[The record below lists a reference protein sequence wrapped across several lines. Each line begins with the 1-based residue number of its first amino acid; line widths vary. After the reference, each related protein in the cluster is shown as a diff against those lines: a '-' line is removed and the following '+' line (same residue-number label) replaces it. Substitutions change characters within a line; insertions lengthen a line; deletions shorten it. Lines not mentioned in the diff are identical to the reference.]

1 MRQLRLAA
9 VKYESDDRGPT
20 MHRYPLTILLLL
32 FAAASAGAQDSVPSD
47 EAEAPDATEA
57 ADEASDAQEDDL
69 DLDEESYADA
79 EEEDFVPTEDIPADQ
94 AIPFPTDI

>member
-1 MRQLRLAA
+1 
-9 VKYESDDRGPT
+9 
-20 MHRYPLTILLLL
+20 MHRYLLTILLLL
-32 FAAASAGAQDSVPSD
+32 ASVSVWAQDSAPAE
-47 EAEAPDATEA
+47 EAEAQDAKEA
-57 ADEASDAQEDDL
+57 ADEPSDAQEDDL